1 MISLLSRP
9 ICVSLQGTGEL
20 TKESAWIVVPM
31 RTQGGLVTSYFF
43 AVGTGL
49 FAMFILTINCINFE
63 VRVQNHDPILGRV
76 STE

>member
-20 TKESAWIVVPM
+20 TKESAWTVV
-31 RTQGGLVTSYFF
+31 QGGLVTSYFF

-63 VRVQNHDPILGRV
+63 VRVQNHDPILERV
-76 STE
+76 SIE